1 MDKNKLPPDIQLGAI
16 SLTFSDLQRAI
27 DFYLKSIGLEFL
39 ESKGNEAFLGVNGR
53 ELVHLVGKP
62 GAVRVPRS
70 SGLYHF
76 ALLLPSRQALGNTLH
91 NLIRTETRLTG
102 GADHLVSEALY
113 LDDTE
118 GNGIEI
124 YRDRP
129 REEWTGSDGRLR
141 MDTLPLDFEGVLNE
155 AGGSITGRLPA
166 ETKMGHVHLHVAH
179 IDESVT
185 FYRDVVGLDLMMKYG
200 PSAAFLSAGG
210 YHHHIGVNTWAGV
223 GAPPLPPDAVGLRDF
238 VFRLPAQALD
248 ALEGRLR
255 ASGTPFDQLEDG
267 LYVRDPSLNTIKF
280 I

>member
-1 MDKNKLPPDIQLGAI
+1 MDKNRLPANLQLGAI
-16 SLTFSDLQRAI
+16 SLTVSDLQRAI
-27 DFYLKSIGLEFL
+27 DFYLTAIGLEL
-39 ESKGNEAFLGVNGR
+39 QDNDSQEAFLGTNGR
-53 ELVHLVGKP
+53 QLVHLVSKP
-62 GAVRVPRS
+62 GAVRVPRR

-76 ALLLPSRQALGNTLH
+76 ALLLPSRQALGNALH
-91 NLIRTETRLTG
+91 NLIKTETRLTG

-155 AGGSITGRLPA
+155 AGGSTTGRLPV

-185 FYRDVVGLDLMMKYG
+185 FYRDVVGLELMMKYG

-210 YHHHIGVNTWAGV
+210 YHHHIGINTWAGV
-223 GAPPLPPDAVGLRDF
+223 GAPPQPPDAVGLRDF
-238 VFRLPAQALD
+238 IIQVPPQALH
-248 ALEGRLR
+248 ALDGRLR
-255 ASGTPFDQLEDG
+255 ASGTSFEQGEDG

-280 I
+280 V